1 MATKISIPQQLQNPN
16 FRFIKIAMTGSVAR
30 KRPLE
35 KDWVNKNNYRYN
47 DSKLLKHISAGKNY
61 GVVLG
66 YGHLA
71 VIDADSK
78 IIEDLVETKLPET
91 FIVQTGGGGKH
102 YYFIIPDLKQ
112 KIILYDQQHN
122 HHGEVQFTGSQVIGP
137 SCIHPNG
144 KKYEIIKDVPIA
156 TIKYSLLEK
165 TLGDYIQKNATAPT
179 HWEGDGG
186 FCHLDI
192 TKVVDLSKL
201 KNRGREYQG
210 SHPVHGSTTGSNF
223 CVNPSKGTWH
233 CFRCNSGG
241 GPLSLIAVLEK
252 IINCNEAKPGA
263 LKDKKFRDILRLA
276 REKYGLDVETNIDS
290 IEYPLQ
296 IKDLEYKIRFAYR
309 KKKLIYSIIRH
320 GKEGIQTEVPLH
332 FFRDEKKRNQFY
344 KNVASSL
351 GVEDKKEKKELEQK
365 LLPILEQLQESEFLK
380 NAFKRAMEVSEKE
393 AIRLGEKTAG
403 TQAYKES
410 KELTQERIK
419 LQKLRYDP
427 QFKIEVQKEKKKP
440 GFLVDVIEEVKKEG
454 VSGEE
459 DTILAL
465 IILSMT
471 RLVKG
476 SRPESKNL
484 LLSDVTGIGKDYVTK
499 KTLETILPGEDY
511 LHVTKMTPEA
521 FTYWHMDEENWTWD
535 GKVIHFEDI
544 TQGLLDSSTFK
555 VMASGG
561 SYAVVVKEQKTIEI
575 PINGKPCMILTSHH
589 VNPQTES
596 LRRFPVGALDE
607 SKEQTQRI
615 KDLISKK
622 YGGSEKSKRNYVVR
636 EAVRSLKPYEV
647 KIPFAELVQHF
658 FPNDILLRT
667 HYQRFLDYICASA
680 VFHQEQ
686 RPQTED
692 GVLIA
697 MPDDY
702 MVARIVLIYTTFNP
716 KMIPVSKEYRD
727 LLALLGNEGEMTV
740 NEIFLK
746 FYKSKIWLYR
756 HLPRL
761 TQLGLVVAGKK
772 FDDQANKEV
781 ITYRCSFDLT
791 PSSIPTWGEICD
803 KIEAL
808 LPEVIGETEKS
819 GDKIFST
826 PKKDEKIK
834 KTEKNSPFFLLKR
847 WFYQGVIKLKKPSD
861 YGSVYQV
868 FSHVE
873 IPFSRRVLSVFPV
886 FSIYLRERQKKYV
899 KFLEHKENTL
909 ENEVVEQKK
918 LQKKGI
924 PLDMTKHDTK
934 NDETKLLHLDD
945 KIKEL
950 KEFIS
955 REKKSL
961 RKVWHKSLK
970 SKFSD
975 DFINQCIERGY
986 LIKLPDG
993 SFEWGR

>member
-1 MATKISIPQQLQNPN
+1 
-16 FRFIKIAMTGSVAR
+16 
-30 KRPLE
+30 
-35 KDWVNKNNYRYN
+35 
-47 DSKLLKHISAGKNY
+47 
-61 GVVLG
+61 
-66 YGHLA
+66 
-71 VIDADSK
+71 
-78 IIEDLVETKLPET
+78 
-91 FIVQTGGGGKH
+91 
-102 YYFIIPDLKQ
+102 
-112 KIILYDQQHN
+112 
-122 HHGEVQFTGSQVIGP
+122 
-137 SCIHPNG
+137 
-144 KKYEIIKDVPIA
+144 
-156 TIKYSLLEK
+156 
-165 TLGDYIQKNATAPT
+165 
-179 HWEGDGG
+179 
-186 FCHLDI
+186 
-192 TKVVDLSKL
+192 
-201 KNRGREYQG
+201 
-210 SHPVHGSTTGSNF
+210 
-223 CVNPSKGTWH
+223 
-233 CFRCNSGG
+233 
-241 GPLSLIAVLEK
+241 
-252 IINCNEAKPGA
+252 

-296 IKDLEYKIRFAYR
+296 IKDQEYKIRFAYR

-521 FTYWHMDEENWTWD
+521 FTYWHMDEE
-535 GKVIHFEDI
+535 K
-544 TQGLLDSSTFK
+544 
-555 VMASGG
+555 
-561 SYAVVVKEQKTIEI
+561 
-575 PINGKPCMILTSHH
+575 
-589 VNPQTES
+589 
-596 LRRFPVGALDE
+596 
-607 SKEQTQRI
+607 
-615 KDLISKK
+615 
-622 YGGSEKSKRNYVVR
+622 VR